1 MSRHEGVSILEEG
14 GIAGGDG
21 EPRQPLGAHRC

>member
-21 EPRQPLGAHRC
+21 EPRHPLGTH